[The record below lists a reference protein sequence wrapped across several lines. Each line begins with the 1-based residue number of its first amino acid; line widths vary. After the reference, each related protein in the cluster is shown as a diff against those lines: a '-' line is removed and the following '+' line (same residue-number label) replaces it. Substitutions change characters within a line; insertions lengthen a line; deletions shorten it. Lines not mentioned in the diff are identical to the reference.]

1 MQHPVIFGALMV
13 ACSFMLSGVVSCW
26 LEARKQ
32 GKSKRALQTRHT
44 DTKTSTTKSN
54 LL

>member
-13 ACSFMLSGVVSCW
+13 ACSFMVCGIVSC
-26 LEARKQ
+26 LVEVRKK
-32 GKSKRALQTRHT
+32 GKKERTLQTKHT